1 MIFKTHSTVKSLFLA
16 CLFAGLLAAPALAFE
31 HFISRDGHQLKDG
44 NEVFRFAGIHA
55 PELHRIEDQARG
67 KCLDDPR
74 GWGQYFKWPTAQEQE
89 NWIQS
94 LVLTGHKAM
103 RVYVL
108 SIATQWDQA
117 CERETHILPPNTA
130 DGMPRLNEAA
140 MVHYDRMIALA
151 DKHGLRLILPFV
163 DHWKWWGGRNDL
175 AAFYGEH
182 EDDFYDINSKTYA
195 AYQSIIKQVT
205 GRTNTFTGRK
215 YNEEKAIM
223 AWETGNE
230 LKLSNESFVR
240 TTATLIKHQAPN
252 QLVIDGTYLKVNEFS
267 LSDPNVDIITNHF
280 YTVNGNNNPEQILKD
295 LKAINGKK
303 VYFIGEF
310 GLDSAARLNSI
321 MQAAVHQQYNG
332 AQAAGALFWHFRGH
346 RHDGGYYWHKEVTG
360 HYAYHLPGSPENY
373 RNEEM
378 AMADGARLAIAQ
390 MDGAQQMQPLPV
402 PQAPVLR
409 PIDTPNN
416 FKWLG
421 APVGRWYRFERAMRE
436 DGPWQIIGDGIS
448 DGRNGF
454 NPATDTLFADPMPR
468 QAGQTY
474 FYRVIAFNE
483 TGQSIPSN
491 IETYT
496 QPE

>member
-1 MIFKTHSTVKSLFLA
+1 MKFLPLSL
-16 CLFAGLLAAPALAFE
+16 LLAWAVSGPVLAFD

-44 NEVFRFAGIHA
+44 DEVFRFAGIHA

-67 KCLDDPR
+67 KCPHDPR
-74 GWGQYFKWPTAQEQE
+74 GWGQYFKWPTADEQE

-108 SIATQWDQA
+108 SIATEWDQA
-117 CERETHILPPNTA
+117 CERETHILPPA
-130 DGMPRLNEAA
+130 SKDAMPRLNEAA

-163 DHWKWWGGRNDL
+163 DHWKWWGGRKDL
-175 AAFYGEH
+175 AAFYDEH
-182 EDDFYDINSKTYA
+182 EDDFYDTSSKTYA

-205 GRTNTFTGRK
+205 NRTNSITGRK
-215 YNEEKAIM
+215 YRDEKAIM

-230 LKLSNESFVR
+230 LKLSTRAFVSK
-240 TTATLIKHQAPN
+240 TAALIKSQAPH

-267 LSDPNVDIITNHF
+267 LDDPNVDIITNHF
-280 YTVNGNNNPEQILKD
+280 YTVNGNNNPEQVMKD

-310 GLDSAARLNSI
+310 GLETAELLNSV
-321 MQAAVHQQYNG
+321 MQAAVHQDYNG
-332 AQAAGALFWHFRGH
+332 AQAAGALFWGYRGH
-346 RHDGGYYWHKEVTG
+346 RHDGGYYWHQEYTG
-360 HYAYHLPGSPENY
+360 HYAYHLPGSPENF

-378 AMADGARLAIAQ
+378 EMSDGVRLAIAQ
-390 MDGAQQMQPLPV
+390 MDGEQQVRPLPV

-421 APVGRWYRFERAMRE
+421 APVGRWYRFERATSE
-436 DGPWQIIGDGIS
+436 TGPWQIIGDGIS
-448 DGRNGF
+448 DSRNGF
-454 NPATDTLFADPMPR
+454 NPATDTLFADPWPR

-474 FYRVIAFNE
+474 YYRVTAFNE
-483 TGQSIPSN
+483 SGGSIPSN
-491 IETYT
+491 IETYK
-496 QPE
+496 QPQ